1 MLKSKDLNGKNLK
14 ELRILTSELKKK
26 IFDLNLMHVSK
37 KLKDTTEIKKNKKDL
52 ARVLTVIKKKE
63 LGI

>member
-37 KLKDTTEIKKNKKDL
+37 KLKDTGEIKKNKKDL
-52 ARVLTVIKKKE
+52 ARVLTVIKGKE